1 MEEWSSALE
10 LDGEHQQ
17 HFSAVE
23 GEYTCLVASHQ
34 EGRGQVLCHEVQPKI
49 NVLLLF
55 MSCEIRT
62 KIDVVKGLGIT
73 EVKNGQTYQVR

>member
-10 LDGEHQQ
+10 LDGERQQ

-34 EGRGQVLCHEVQPKI
+34 EGGGQILRHEVQPKI
-49 NVLLLF
+49 LI
-55 MSCEIRT
+55 S
-62 KIDVVKGLGIT
+62 KII
-73 EVKNGQTYQVR
+73 

>member
-1 MEEWSSALE
+1 MEELSSALE

-34 EGRGQVLCHEVQPKI
+34 EGGGQILRHEVQPKI
-49 NVLLLF
+49 LI
-55 MSCEIRT
+55 S
-62 KIDVVKGLGIT
+62 KII
-73 EVKNGQTYQVR
+73 